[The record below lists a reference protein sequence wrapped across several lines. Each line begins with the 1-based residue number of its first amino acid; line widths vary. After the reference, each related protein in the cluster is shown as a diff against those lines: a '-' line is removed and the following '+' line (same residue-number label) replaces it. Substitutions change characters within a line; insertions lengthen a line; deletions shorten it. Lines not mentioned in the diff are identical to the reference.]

1 MTRIFTKSFRTSS
14 VLGAALGLWVG
25 AAACGGDGRD
35 PAKDAVIAQYVKL
48 VRASYDDTITGAK
61 ALRVAVTE
69 LLAEPSQK
77 SLDAARQAWV
87 EARPAYL
94 QTEAYRF
101 YEGPIDDAENGR
113 EGRINSW
120 PLDEGFID
128 YVNGAKAGEIIRNGI
143 INDRRNYPDLDK
155 EVLLKENG
163 AAGETSVTVG
173 YHAIEFLLWGQ
184 DVSDT
189 GPGNRPF
196 SDYVAGQGASDPD
209 ADRRRQ
215 YLKLATDLLVEDL
228 EYTREQWNDGEP
240 YVRAFSANARNS
252 SLQNIITGIT
262 YLTKDELAE
271 ERIRPASETQ
281 DQEDEHSCFS
291 DTTDQDMKNDLIG
304 IQNVYFGRYNKDDG
318 QGLEDLVKA
327 ADAQLDSQIKGQ
339 LAAAEKAI
347 AAIPT
352 PFDQAIKNDG
362 RKLRDAIRALDDLNS
377 SLAKIP
383 ETLNL

>member
-1 MTRIFTKSFRTSS
+1 
-14 VLGAALGLWVG
+14 
-25 AAACGGDGRD
+25 
-35 PAKDAVIAQYVKL
+35 
-48 VRASYDDTITGAK
+48 
-61 ALRVAVTE
+61 
-69 LLAEPSQK
+69 
-77 SLDAARQAWV
+77 
-87 EARPAYL
+87 
-94 QTEAYRF
+94 
-101 YEGPIDDAENGR
+101 
-113 EGRINSW
+113 
-120 PLDEGFID
+120 ID
-128 YVNGAKAGEIIRNGI
+128 YVNGAKAGEVLRNGI

-155 EVLLKENG
+155 ELLLEENG
-163 AAGETSVTVG
+163 ASGETFVTTG

-189 GPGNRPF
+189 GPGARSFN
-196 SDYVAGQGASDPD
+196 DYVAGQATSDPD

-215 YLKLATDLLVEDL
+215 YLKLVTDLLVEDL
-228 EYTREQWNDGEP
+228 EYTRAQWNDGEP
-240 YVRAFSANARNS
+240 YVRAFLANARDR

-291 DTTDQDMKNDLIG
+291 DTTDQDMKFDLVG
-304 IQNVYFGRYNKDDG
+304 IENVYFGRYNKDDG
-318 QGLEDLVKA
+318 KGLEDLVLA
-327 ADAQLDSQIKGQ
+327 ANPDLDRQIKQQ
-339 LAAAEKAI
+339 LESASKAI